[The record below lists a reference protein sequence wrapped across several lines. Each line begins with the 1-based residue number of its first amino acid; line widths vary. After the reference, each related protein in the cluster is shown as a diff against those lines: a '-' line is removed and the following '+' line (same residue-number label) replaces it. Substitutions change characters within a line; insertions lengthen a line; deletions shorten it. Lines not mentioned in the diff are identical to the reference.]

1 MNMETYK
8 FKTNINCS
16 GCVAAV
22 TPHLNKE
29 EGISH
34 WNVDTKVD
42 EKILTVEAHGKT
54 AEEVA
59 AVVAKAGFA
68 AEKI

>member
-1 MNMETYK
+1 METYK

-22 TPHLNKE
+22 TPHLNKTE
-29 EGISH
+29 NISH
-34 WNVDTKVD
+34 WEVDTTDPAKV
-42 EKILTVEAHGKT
+42 LTVKADDT
-54 AEEVA
+54 DA
-59 AVVAKAGFA
+59 ATIVEIVKKAGFT

>member
-1 MNMETYK
+1 METYK

-29 EGISH
+29 EGIGH
-34 WNVDTKVD
+34 WEVDTKVND
-42 EKILTVEAHGKT
+42 KILTVEANGKT
-54 AEEVA
+54 PEEVA
-59 AVVAKAGFA
+59 AVVAKAGFE